1 MIALAWLCLVMLN
14 YLFHAAAARGTAF
27 STADQTADSTGA
39 DSTGADSTDAY
50 CTGADSPSAD
60 STGAYFT
67 GANDFMSDNIIC
79 ANGRLQ

>member
-1 MIALAWLCLVMLN
+1 MLN

-67 GANDFMSDNIIC
+67 GANGTDVGNVQQWC
-79 ANGRLQ
+79 